1 MHVRN
6 ILLSAAAYLALTL
19 LLLGASPS
27 LNADGQEPVVSLD
40 EVLQAAGGG
49 PDARLGQVT
58 LSSAE
63 SQFAQAKAQNLFG
76 LNGTAGGTRNAQ
88 FASTAGNPLATTPSI
103 DTVEAGVQLTAPL
116 STSIGV
122 SGGPLIEE
130 TQPLHYGTNLSVT
143 ASSTLWD
150 GYPGGKGRAAVK
162 QAEITLRGARVSD
175 EANRKSIDYNVKQT
189 YYTMLSTQR
198 QIAVLQDTLAQR
210 QQELAR
216 IQAQFDLGNVTQID
230 LKQAKVN
237 LRSAELD
244 LSTAQ
249 KSLSVERERLSALV
263 GWPLEKQ
270 YAVTEVPDMPMPTLD
285 ISQAIQTALGQRAE
299 LRQFVLNRAAG
310 ELNLTLKKSQIYP
323 TVSANGRYSWDR
335 DLTSNSNET
344 NWSAGLQ
351 VSVPILDSGL
361 TSSQVRQARLALESL
376 QIQEQKLAE
385 SISTDVKNAIYN
397 LQNLL
402 AASELAAQNLDLAN
416 DQYELAKTQYDS
428 GVITTLDLLTAS
440 VTLTTAQVNLAKSR
454 SDVQLGVLA
463 LQNAMGE

>member
-1 MHVRN
+1 M
-6 ILLSAAAYLALTL
+6 
-19 LLLGASPS
+19 
-27 LNADGQEPVVSLD
+27 VSLD

-63 SQFAQAKAQNLFG
+63 SQYAQARAQNLFG
-76 LNGTAGGTRNAQ
+76 LSGTAGGTRNTQ
-88 FASTAGNPLATTPSI
+88 LASTAGNPLTAAPSI
-103 DTVEAGVQLTAPL
+103 DTVEAGLQLTAPL
-116 STSIGV
+116 STSIGL
-122 SGGPLIEE
+122 SAGPLIEE
-130 TQPLHYGTNLSVT
+130 VQPLHYGTNLSVT

-175 EANRKSIDYNVKQT
+175 EANRKSIDYNVKQA

-198 QIAVLQDTLAQR
+198 QISVLQDTLAQR

-237 LRSAELD
+237 VRSAELD

-249 KSLSVERERLSALV
+249 KSLAVERERLSALV

-270 YAVTEVPDMPMPTLD
+270 YAVTEVSDMPLPALD

-299 LRQFVLNRAAG
+299 LRQSALNKAAG
-310 ELNLTLKKSQIYP
+310 ELNLTLKKSQVHP
-323 TVSANGRYSWDR
+323 VVSANGRYSWDK
-335 DLTSNSNET
+335 DLTSNSDET
-344 NWSAGLQ
+344 SWSAGLQ

-361 TSSQVRQARLALESL
+361 TSAQVRQARLALESL
-376 QIQEQKLAE
+376 QIQERKLAE
-385 SISTDVKNAIYN
+385 GISTDVKNAIYN
-397 LQNLL
+397 LQSLL
-402 AASELAAQNLDLAN
+402 SASELAAQNLDLAN